1 MIYEKKIM
9 LFLEDLI
16 SNLEDLI
23 PIISELLSLIN
34 NPFMDGIDGVDRDN
48 IEPDEDDPGEDEPGE
63 DGHGPGD
70 SEPDGDDSDPQS
82 DPNKDNKLDK
92 GKGKAKAISPES
104 IADQSEESI
113 PEQSQEPY
121 TDYDDKKF
129 NEDIEK
135 AKLNSLKED
144 TQGESSKQGAILE
157 EREFFQEQQRIEA
170 GYAEYEEACKTRSD
184 KVREFNA
191 IVDKLHKD
199 NSDNPLPDR
208 ENLINESMKLRNAI
222 DHYAEYIKSLKSELN
237 ITSEEEYNN
246 YSSEENNSEEF
257 ESDNSPSEEERPPKR
272 PKR

>member
-1 MIYEKKIM
+1 M
-9 LFLEDLI
+9 LYLEDLI

-23 PIISELLSLIN
+23 PIISELLSLN
-34 NPFMDGIDGVDRDN
+34 NPFMDGIDDVD
-48 IEPDEDDPGEDEPGE
+48 IEPDEDDPDEDEPGE
-63 DGHGPGD
+63 DGPSSGD
-70 SEPDGDDSDPQS
+70 SEPDGDDSDPQN
-82 DPNKDNKLDK
+82 DPNKGNKLDK

-104 IADQSEESI
+104 IADQSEELI
-113 PEQSQEPY
+113 PEQSQKPY
-121 TDYDDKKF
+121 EGYDDQKF

-144 TQGESSKQGAILE
+144 TQGESSKQGATLE

-170 GYAEYEEACKTRSD
+170 GYAEYEQACEIRSD

-208 ENLINESMKLRNAI
+208 ENLVNESMKLRNAI
-222 DHYAEYIKSLKSELN
+222 DHYADYIKSLKSELN
-237 ITSEEEYNN
+237 IPSEEEYNN

-257 ESDNSPSEEERPPKR
+257 ETDNSSSEEERPPKR